1 MESKKHNYLKT
12 FLEFFPVIVFFIAFK
27 IYDGNIILSTAYL
40 MGSSVISVIA
50 IYIVERK
57 IPKLMLYSTILI
69 LICGFA
75 TIITDNP
82 TFIKVKPT
90 ILYIIITLVLL
101 IGLLRKKLFLKDML
115 GKMFKLSDP
124 EWIIFSKRCIY
135 FFFFL
140 SISNEIV
147 WRNFSDDFWIKFK
160 LFGLPI
166 LMVIFFLLNSSLLLK
181 NHDPSK
187 KM

>member
-1 MESKKHNYLKT
+1 MDSKKHNYLKT

-40 MGSSVISVIA
+40 MGSSVVSVIA
-50 IYIVERK
+50 LYIYERK
-57 IPKLMLYSTILI
+57 VPKLMLYSTLLI

-90 ILYIIITLVLL
+90 ILYVIIAITLL
-101 IGLLRKKLFLKDML
+101 IGLLRKKIFLKNML
-115 GKMFKLSDP
+115 EKMVVLSDN
-124 EWIIFSKRCIY
+124 EWIIFSKRSI
-135 FFFFL
+135 FFFFSL
-140 SISNEIV
+140 AISNEIV

-166 LMVIFFLLNSSLLLK
+166 LIVIFFLMNSSLLLK
-181 NHDPSK
+181 NHDQSK